1 MKANIKNLSLGDMLR
16 DRRGN
21 LFYRFVVF
29 IFSVA
34 LRLFFRRIETV
45 NIETVPDT
53 DALIFVMNHPNG
65 LIDPALVFV
74 ALPRKI
80 SFLAKSTLF
89 ETPVISSILK
99 TVEALPLYRRIDEG
113 ADISKNQLTFA
124 VCQKLLRK
132 GGAIALFPEGISHN
146 SPKMIPMKTGA
157 ARIALGAVSVD
168 TGDSKPLNL
177 RIVPV
182 GMYYTSKTT
191 FRSEALLHF
200 GESFPVL
207 PVELDEHGQPPRDA
221 VRLLTDQIETA
232 LKEVTVNAE
241 TEAELET
248 AEKAENL
255 FSSVYEGINLEQTL
269 AARFEFLKKYIS
281 EPLDKRFGENPSE
294 EKSLKKRIA
303 GYERKLKLLNLEP
316 ENLSLEN
323 HSFWFVFRHFV
334 LRGWLLLM
342 FLPLSITGT
351 ILHFPAYQASKIL
364 ALLYGKHGV
373 DDIVSTVK
381 ILAAMMFM
389 PLTWIITAI
398 VLYFYFGW
406 QIALISIPVS
416 IICGYVALVS
426 LEEFVELRGW
436 YKAVWLFYL
445 KRELFVKLVMERR
458 AIHQELENN
467 GKWKTENRK

>member
-1 MKANIKNLSLGDMLR
+1 MLR
-16 DRRGN
+16 DRRGSV
-21 LFYRFVVF
+21 FYRFVVF

-45 NIETVPDT
+45 NAETVPEN

-80 SFLAKSTLF
+80 SFLAKSKLF
-89 ETPVISSILK
+89 KMPVISSILK
-99 TVEALPLYRRIDEG
+99 TVEALPLYRKVDEG
-113 ADISKNQLTFA
+113 ADVSKNQMTFE

-146 SPKMIPMKTGA
+146 SPKMMPMKTGA
-157 ARIALGAVSVD
+157 ARIALGAVSVNS
-168 TGDSKPLNL
+168 DSKPLNL

-182 GMYYTSKTT
+182 GLFYTSKTT

-200 GESFPVL
+200 GKSFPVK
-207 PVELDEHGQPPRDA
+207 PVELDEQGQPPRDA
-221 VRLLTDQIETA
+221 VKELTDEIESA
-232 LKEVTVNAE
+232 LKEITVNAE
-241 TEAELET
+241 TVAELET
-248 AEKAENL
+248 AAKAEDL

-281 EPLDKRFGENPSE
+281 EPLNERFNKTPTE
-294 EKSLKKRIA
+294 ETSLKKRIA
-303 GYERKLKLLNLEP
+303 GYEKKLKLLNLEP

-323 HSFWFVFRHFV
+323 HSFWYVFRHFV
-334 LRGWLLLM
+334 LRGLLLLL
-342 FLPLSITGT
+342 FLPLATIGT
-351 ILHFPAYQASKIL
+351 ILHFPAYQICKIL
-364 ALLYGKHGV
+364 TYFYGKHGV
-373 DDIVSTVK
+373 DDVVSTVK
-381 ILAAMMFM
+381 ILAAMLFM

-406 QIALISIPVS
+406 QIALILIPVS
-416 IICGYVALVS
+416 ILCGYIALVS
-426 LEEFVELRGW
+426 LEEFAELRGW

-445 KRELFVKLVMERR
+445 KRDLFVKLVLERR
-458 AIHQELENN
+458 AIHQELENLEVKN
-467 GKWKTENRK
+467 